1 LNENDTP
8 ELAMRIRI
16 SALPKLDDIDELD
29 LRRRFIVGQIYEL
42 PVQLAATL
50 IIAGYAEPY
59 RPAVQAQAADRA
71 KPAFRPSDR
80 RR

>member
-8 ELAMRIRI
+8 ELAMRVRI
-16 SALPKLDDIDELD
+16 VALPKLDEIDELD
-29 LRRRFIVGQIYEL
+29 LRRRFTIGQTYEL

-50 IIAGYAEPY
+50 IIAGYAESY
-59 RPAVQAQAADRA
+59 RPAAQAQAADRA
-71 KPAFRPSDR
+71 RPSHR